1 MLLNLKT
8 EIARARTS
16 QAKIARTVGIR
27 PETMSDKVL
36 EKTEFT
42 RSEMYAISAIF
53 PEVDM
58 KYLFESNKK

>member
-8 EIARARTS
+8 EIARARIS

-42 RSEMYAISAIF
+42 RSEIFDFSAIF
-53 PEVDM
+53 PYVYI
-58 KYLFESNKK
+58 KYLF